1 MKIAFVKDAMS
12 SGRGADRAVA
22 TLMNGLAGRGHDIA
36 FVTLQADDVPFSVA
50 LDRRIAVL
58 RVAASDVAKA
68 ADGADVI
75 VSTGTNEI
83 LLLEDADKPI
93 VQQFHTAP
101 ASCFKWRHPL
111 RNRAIRRALQ
121 DVAAVQVLLPGHLA
135 ALPSALRVRATVIGN
150 APTVTPSRGKE
161 LPPPEKSIIYPA
173 ALSNGKNHD
182 LLIRSFAAVARE
194 FPEWTLE
201 LYGSGK
207 PSEATRLE
215 CLAER
220 LDRRVPGL
228 RGRIRFMGYTD
239 IRNAYARCAFLA
251 FPSRI
256 EGFGL
261 AIVEAASFGKPAI
274 GLSAAPGVNELILN
288 GHTGLLVRSD
298 VAAFADGMRR
308 LMSDDALRLRMGNE
322 ARTACRSRY
331 DMEHVLDAWESL
343 LGSTVRKLPA
353 T

>member
-22 TLMNGLAGRGHDIA
+22 ALMNGLAERGHDIA
-36 FVTLQADDVPFSVA
+36 VVTLQAEAVPFSVA
-50 LDRRIAVL
+50 LDGRISVL
-58 RVAASDVAKA
+58 RVAVGDVAKA
-68 ADGADVI
+68 ADAADVI

-83 LLLEDADKPI
+83 LLLERAAKPI
-93 VQQFHTAP
+93 VQQFHTSP

-111 RNRAIRRALQ
+111 RNRAIRRALR

-135 ALPSALRVRATVIGN
+135 ALPPELRARAAVIGN
-150 APTVTPSRGKE
+150 APTFTSVGGEST
-161 LPPPEKSIIYPA
+161 PPERLIVYPA

-207 PSEATRLE
+207 PSEAKRLE
-215 CLAER
+215 GLAER
-220 LDRRVPGL
+220 LDTRVPGL
-228 RGRIRFMGYTD
+228 RGRIRFMGYKD
-239 IRNAYARCAFLA
+239 LRDAYARCAFLA

-274 GLSAAPGVNELILN
+274 GLSAAPGVNELIQD
-288 GHTGLLVRSD
+288 GRTGLLVRSD
-298 VAAFADGMRR
+298 VAALADGMRR
-308 LMSDDALRLRMGNE
+308 LMSDDALRLRLGEE
-322 ARTACRSRY
+322 ARAVCRSRY
-331 DMEHVLDAWESL
+331 DMGHVLDSWETL
-343 LGSTVRKLPA
+343 LGAAVRKLPA